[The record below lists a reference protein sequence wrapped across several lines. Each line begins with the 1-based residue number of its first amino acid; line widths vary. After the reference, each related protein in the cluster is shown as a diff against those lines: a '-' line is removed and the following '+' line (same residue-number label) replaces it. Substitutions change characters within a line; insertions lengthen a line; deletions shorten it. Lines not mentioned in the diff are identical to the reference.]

1 MKKINIILLFLF
13 ATTIGWTQQEVSDFR
28 GLAWNT
34 PLEEVAFDNEDKIDL
49 IHRGRSATS
58 NYYERRYE
66 NLTIGTAVLE
76 SIIYVFDENDAF
88 YKVILSG
95 SANAN
100 EDMEYILLKKFGKPD
115 KRLRK
120 NTKFIRVWNVGDVD
134 VVLSEQ
140 RSKDFVVHFESNVAE
155 DNFEKINSNIDDF

>member
-1 MKKINIILLFLF
+1 MKKIKIIMLLLF
-13 ATTIGWTQQEVSDFR
+13 ATAIGWTQQEVEDFR

-34 PLEEVAFDNEDKIDL
+34 PLEAVEFDNEADIDL

-66 NLTIGTAVLE
+66 NLTIGTAMLKN
-76 SIIYVFDENDAF
+76 ITYVFDENDLF

-95 SANAN
+95 DASVN
-100 EDMEYILLKKFGKPD
+100 EDMEYILLQRFGKPD

-120 NTKFIRVWNVGDVD
+120 KTKSIRVWNIGEVD
-134 VVLSEQ
+134 IILSEQ
-140 RSKDFVVHFESNVAE
+140 KSKDFVVHFQSNEAE
-155 DNFEKINSNIDDF
+155 EKFEKDNTTIDDF